1 MKNRKVVLSLLV
13 AMLTILPLLAA
24 CKSGSDEER
33 VVFKCDNCQ
42 VVELH
47 ETFMAG
53 NVVGEAKPGDEGV
66 VMDSRWGKLYG
77 CMMYDVAVGDQRG
90 WVCEDYLT
98 FK

>member
-1 MKNRKVVLSLLV
+1 MKNRKVLLV
-13 AMLTILPLLAA
+13 LITAILTILPLLAA
-24 CKSGSDEER
+24 CKSGSGEKR

-42 VVELH
+42 TVELH

-53 NVVGEAKPGDEGV
+53 NVVGEVKVGDEGV

-77 CMMYDVAVGDQRG
+77 CMMYDVVVGDQRG
-90 WVCEDYLT
+90 WVCEEYLT